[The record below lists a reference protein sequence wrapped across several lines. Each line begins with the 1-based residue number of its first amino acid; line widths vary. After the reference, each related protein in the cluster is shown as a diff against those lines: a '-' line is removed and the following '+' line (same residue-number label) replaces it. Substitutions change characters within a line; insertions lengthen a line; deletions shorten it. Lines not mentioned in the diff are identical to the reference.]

1 MPEAFA
7 HLTSLKS
14 LSLSNN
20 QIREIPE
27 ALARLTS
34 LWVLF

>member
-1 MPEAFA
+1 MQY
-7 HLTSLKS
+7 LNLNS
-14 LSLSNN
+14 N